1 MIPLFAATIAL
12 ALAATG
18 TALAEKLTIALS
30 SPDVTI
36 NSSFAGAN
44 LTVFGVIDRGGTAT
58 ASTPGYEIAVVLQ
71 GPPETVVAR
80 RKERILGIWANAA
93 SERFEAAP
101 SFYAVSTSTE
111 IGALANPPVLGRL
124 QLGIDAITF
133 HYAGRAAAN
142 DPPAAGF
149 RDAFVRL
156 KQRTRLYQQQVDVRF
171 VGDVIFRTT
180 FRLPASIP
188 IGPYRADAYL
198 FSAGQLVARADESL
212 IVTKTGAEDTL
223 SAFARNQSLLYGLI
237 CVALALVTGWLGG
250 VIFRRD

>member
-1 MIPLFAATIAL
+1 MIPLFAATL
-12 ALAATG
+12 ALGLAASG

-44 LTVFGVIDRGGTAT
+44 LTVFGVIDRGAAVTG
-58 ASTPGYEIAVVLQ
+58 STPGYQVAVVLR
-71 GPPETVVAR
+71 GPLETVVAR

-93 SERFEAAP
+93 SETFEAAP
-101 SFYAVSTSTE
+101 SFYAVSSSTE
-111 IGALANPPVLGRL
+111 IRAVANPPVLGRL
-124 QLGIDAITF
+124 QLGIDTIGF

-142 DPPAAGF
+142 DPTAAGF
-149 RDAFVRL
+149 RDAFIRL
-156 KQRTRLYQQQVDVRF
+156 KQGGRLYQQQVDVRF
-171 VGDVIFRTT
+171 IGDLIFRTT

-198 FSAGQLVARADESL
+198 FSSGQFLARADESL

-223 SAFARNQSLLYGLI
+223 SAFARNQSLLYGII
-237 CVALALVTGWLGG
+237 CVALALLTGWLGG

>member
-1 MIPLFAATIAL
+1 MIPLIAATIAL
-12 ALAATG
+12 GLAASG

-36 NSSFAGAN
+36 NSSFAGAS
-44 LTVFGVIDRGGTAT
+44 LTVFGVIDRGGTTT
-58 ASTPGYEIAVVLQ
+58 ASAPGYEIAVVLQ
-71 GPPETVVAR
+71 GPLETVVAR
-80 RKERILGIWANAA
+80 RKKRILGIWANAA
-93 SERFEAAP
+93 SETFEAAP
-101 SFYAVSTSTE
+101 AFYAVSSSIDIAE
-111 IGALANPPVLGRL
+111 LANPPVLGRL
-124 QLGIDAITF
+124 QLGIDAIAF
-133 HYAGRAAAN
+133 HYAGHVNAN
-142 DPPAAGF
+142 DPATAGF

-156 KQRTRLYQQQVDVRF
+156 KQRARLYQQQVGVRF
-171 VGDVIFRTT
+171 VGDLIFRTT

-188 IGPYRADAYL
+188 IGPYRAEAYL

-223 SAFARNQSLLYGLI
+223 SAFARKQSLLYGLI